1 MKRKTS
7 FLFASV
13 ITTIFL
19 VTPVFGQEVIQVQSS
34 TDGNFEASLF
44 SVKIRKNVLTLKAKL
59 KNVSDGR
66 VSLRID
72 YRDVYYMDVDKEKK
86 YFALKDA
93 DGQYI
98 AGPKSDKSE
107 GGRFWYRIPGGKTK
121 IMWIKFPAPAGDTK
135 TIDIFLPA
143 FLPFEEVAIPK

>member
-1 MKRKTS
+1 MKGKIS
-7 FLFASV
+7 VLFVSA
-13 ITTIFL
+13 ITIIIFTI
-19 VTPVFGQEVIQVQSS
+19 PVFAQEVIQVQPS

-44 SVKIRKNVLTLKAKL
+44 SVKIRKNVLTLMTKL

-72 YRDVYYMDVDKEKK
+72 YRDVYYTDVDKEKK

-107 GGRFWYRIPGGKTK
+107 GGRFWYKIPGGKTK
-121 IMWIKFPAPAGDTK
+121 IMWIKFPAPAPDTA
-135 TIDIFLPA
+135 TIDIFLPTI
-143 FLPFEEVAIPK
+143 LPFEEVAIKK